1 MAQRSPARL
10 RLTGCLVALVA
21 VLTTGCGSWHR
32 AGLDD
37 EMQDLCDKVGRRVS
51 LDTWERPESWVGYTA
66 AELEEQWGA
75 PKKVTLLDDGRV
87 RYAFERKLTGKR
99 DYCATAVKSP
109 PVTAPSVLP
118 DPQGHV
124 AANAPPPRGKGPGDG
139 DLQVPVVV
147 GRLEAEFIL
156 EAGEVAEQELGTIRW
171 KRRYRYL
178 GAQMRTE

>member
-1 MAQRSPARL
+1 MAQRSL
-10 RLTGCLVALVA
+10 RNRACLTALIALVALWA
-21 VLTTGCGSWHR
+21 GGCGSWHR

-37 EMQDLCDKVGRRVS
+37 EMQELCDKVGRRVS
-51 LDTWERPESWVGYTA
+51 LDTWERPESWIGYTA
-66 AELEEQWGA
+66 AELEEEWGA
-75 PKKVTLLDDGRV
+75 PKKVTTLEDGRV
-87 RYAFERKLTGKR
+87 RYAFQRKLTGKR

-147 GRLEAEFIL
+147 GTLQAEFIL
-156 EAGEVAEQELGTIRW
+156 EAGEVAEQELGDIRW

-178 GAQMRTE
+178 GSQMRTE